1 MPMRRLVLLT
11 LFLLAAVVAAAPVR
25 SARRRSVPT
34 RVFPDTRA
42 RIRVFADQLPARMSD
57 AQWRFAATHYV
68 GSQKAVRSWTRRM
81 RRLNPSFLMLH
92 YQLAV
97 GTGPAAFVE
106 GEEWTN
112 DFHTVTQNESWFMH
126 DDREHRLHQPAWDW
140 DLMDLRFAGGRP
152 RTGFPAYWLASALR
166 RMRANENDGCFADSY
181 TQDILMNQLQPSTR
195 LFSDVETNKRSW
207 LPHLNAYGAWCAAAF
222 HREPERFYY
231 LPNLGGLVTTWDTVT
246 DLAVGD
252 GGMNEGFAAPEP
264 GKSYSDEDWKLQMSR
279 VLELA
284 ARRKIVLCQTG
295 IDPER
300 LDHRWFVVGSYLL
313 TKGHRSYLNMF
324 EKSSLEWYPEYTL
337 DLGPYLAEPGAREP
351 ARPGAGTREPP
362 RRRGERGGDEGC
374 RAGEEGRPDVTAYW
388 RADWKL
394 FRRDYVRGIVLVNP
408 TGSRVTVPELGQ
420 TYHLVTARG
429 GGAVGGDGQ
438 APGSLATRPVTSVTV
453 PGHSAR
459 ILMRAALAYE

>member
-1 MPMRRLVLLT
+1 MRRLVLVALV
-11 LFLLAAVVAAAPVR
+11 LLAVVVAAAPVR
-25 SARRRSVPT
+25 SARRRSVST
-34 RVFPDTRA
+34 RVFPDTREK
-42 RIRVFADQLPARMSD
+42 ICVFADQLPTRMSD

-81 RRLNPSFLMLH
+81 RRLNPRFLMLH

-126 DDREHRLHQPAWDW
+126 DDREHRLHQPVWDW
-140 DLMDLRFAGGRP
+140 YLMDLRFAGGRP

-181 TQDILMNQLQPSTR
+181 TQDILMGQLQPSTR
-195 LFSDVETNKRSW
+195 LFSDAETNKRSW
-207 LPHLNAYGAWCAAAF
+207 LPHLNVYGAWCAAAF

-252 GGMNEGFAAPEP
+252 GGMNEGFAAPAP
-264 GKSYSDEDWKLQMSR
+264 GKSYSDDDWKLQMSR

-295 IDPER
+295 IHPDQA
-300 LDHRWFVVGSYLL
+300 DHRWFVVGSYLL

-337 DLGPYLAEPGAREP
+337 DLGPYLTEPGAREP
-351 ARPGAGTREPP
+351 GRPG
-362 RRRGERGGDEGC
+362 GE

-388 RADWKL
+388 QADWKL
-394 FRRDYVRGIVLVNP
+394 FRRDYARGIVLVNP

-459 ILMRAALAYE
+459 VLMRAALANE